1 MSEAMVVHPGL
12 ILILAA
18 VVMAVLKG
26 VARNGVILLAP
37 MLAML
42 ALWQIPLGDHGA
54 WSYLQHNLV
63 LLHMDSLSSLFATVF
78 ALMAGLGGLYAL
90 SQTSRVEVP
99 SAFVY
104 AGAAIGVTLA
114 GDLVTLFVFWEV
126 MALASTLVLWSAGT
140 PRAYRS
146 ARRYLSV
153 HLLGG
158 VILFAGITGHVQQ
171 TGEVLF
177 GAMQLDSAAHW
188 LILVGFLINAAA
200 VPLSAWLPDAYPE
213 ASWSGSVFLSA
224 FTTKTAVF
232 VLLKGFAGTE
242 LLVGLG
248 LCMVFYG
255 IFYAIL
261 ENDIR
266 RLLAYSIVSQV
277 GFMVTAIGIGS
288 ELAINGVAA
297 HAFSHIVYKALLLM
311 VAGAVIKSTG
321 RRLFSELGG
330 LARAMPLTAFFGV
343 IGALAIAAF
352 PFTSGFATKSLLTA
366 AAAQAHLQWVW
377 LLLTGASACT
387 FLYAG
392 LKFNWLV
399 FFGDRRQIDVQDVA
413 PSMNVAMWILAALCI
428 GLGVWPEILYGLLP
442 FVLDYQP
449 YTWAHVTEQMQLLSF
464 AAIAFFVTLPVLRKV
479 LGLTLDWDW
488 FYRRGPRLCSVW
500 MRNACAQ
507 IVHRLHLLWKLALR
521 LVFDLVMKEQPLE
534 ARLGGTWSTRSMAT
548 WVLVLLLSYLLLYF
562 F

>member
-1 MSEAMVVHPGL
+1 
-12 ILILAA
+12 
-18 VVMAVLKG
+18 
-26 VARNGVILLAP
+26 
-37 MLAML
+37 
-42 ALWQIPLGDHGA
+42 
-54 WSYLQHNLV
+54 
-63 LLHMDSLSSLFATVF
+63 
-78 ALMAGLGGLYAL
+78 
-90 SQTSRVEVP
+90 
-99 SAFVY
+99 
-104 AGAAIGVTLA
+104 
-114 GDLVTLFVFWEV
+114 
-126 MALASTLVLWSAGT
+126 
-140 PRAYRS
+140 
-146 ARRYLSV
+146 
-153 HLLGG
+153 
-158 VILFAGITGHVQQ
+158 
-171 TGEVLF
+171 
-177 GAMQLDSAAHW
+177 
-188 LILVGFLINAAA
+188 
-200 VPLSAWLPDAYPE
+200 
-213 ASWSGSVFLSA
+213 
-224 FTTKTAVF
+224 
-232 VLLKGFAGTE
+232 
-242 LLVGLG
+242 
-248 LCMVFYG
+248 
-255 IFYAIL
+255 
-261 ENDIR
+261 
-266 RLLAYSIVSQV
+266 
-277 GFMVTAIGIGS
+277 
-288 ELAINGVAA
+288 
-297 HAFSHIVYKALLLM
+297 M

-352 PFTSGFATKSLLTA
+352 PVTSGFATKSLLTA

-399 FFGDRRQIDVQDVA
+399 FFGGRRQIDVQDVA

-507 IVHRLHLLWKLALR
+507 IAHRLHLLWKLALR
-521 LVFDLVMKEQPLE
+521 SVFDLVMKEQPLE
-534 ARLGGTWSTRSMAT
+534 VRLGGTWSTRSMAT